1 MRKPLTKK
9 QIFAYIDDFCDGSW
23 VLKNKSHASTFTV
36 NELVYC
42 LESISHASNIDFQ
55 INNETGMYI
64 PCTWREPY
72 FIDSATRGMHCEIVS
87 VEPINI
93 ADEEEAPDWEYL
105 IVITTHY
112 PKH

>member
-1 MRKPLTKK
+1 MGKPLTKK
-9 QIFAYIDDFCDGSW
+9 QVFAYIDAFCNGSRI
-23 VLKNKSHASTFTV
+23 LKDKSHNSTFTV

-55 INNETGMYI
+55 INNDIGMYI

-72 FIDSATRGMHCEIVS
+72 FIDSATRGMLCEITNI
-87 VEPINI
+87 EPINV
-93 ADEEEAPDWEYL
+93 AEEDDPDWEYL
-105 IVITTHY
+105 IVIKTHY

>member
-9 QIFAYIDDFCDGSW
+9 QVFAYIDAFCNGSW
-23 VLKNKSHASTFTV
+23 ILKGKSHSSTFTV

-55 INNETGMYI
+55 INNDIGMYI

-72 FIDSATRGMHCEIVS
+72 FIDSATRGMHCEITDIES
-87 VEPINI
+87 INV
-93 ADEEEAPDWEYL
+93 AEDDDPDWEYL
-105 IVITTHY
+105 IIIKTHY